1 MKKKLRRKLKDYF
14 QIGNYIYANQ
24 QGYIAVVVPPK
35 VYPKPELVSSDFQT
49 LYTRYGV
56 DYAFNYLNQIAAY
69 KKSKR

>member
-24 QGYIAVVVPPK
+24 QGYIAIVVPPK
-35 VYPKPELVSSDFQT
+35 VYPKNELVNADFQT
-49 LYTRYGV
+49 LINRYGINAA
-56 DYAFNYLNQIAAY
+56 YNYLNQISIY

>member
-24 QGYIAVVVPPK
+24 QGYIAIVVPPK

-49 LYTRYGV
+49 LYIRYGV
-56 DYAFNYLNQIAAY
+56 DAAYNYLNQISIY
-69 KKSKR
+69 RNSKR